1 MPVKF
6 EVIAKT
12 GTYTDK
18 NGQEKNRWTKCG
30 AVMETSKG
38 LSLKLESLPIG
49 SDGWFILSEPKP
61 KDDAEP
67 VQKDSRQGNLN
78 NIDSDIPF

>member
-30 AVMETSKG
+30 VVMETAKG

-61 KDDAEP
+61 KDD
-67 VQKDSRQGNLN
+67 RQGSLS
-78 NIDSDIPF
+78 NIDSDPPF